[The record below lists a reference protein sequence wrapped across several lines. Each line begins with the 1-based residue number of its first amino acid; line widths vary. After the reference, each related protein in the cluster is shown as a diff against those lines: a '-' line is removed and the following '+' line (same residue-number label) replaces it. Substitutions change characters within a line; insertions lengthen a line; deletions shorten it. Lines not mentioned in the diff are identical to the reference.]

1 MKRCPTCNQTF
12 EEEWLGF
19 CTQDGTALIEDASKA
34 NEPRPTIV
42 SPAPSSAS
50 PYQQNAPSGGFG
62 APAPQYQPPQ
72 PMQSNWTPPPPP
84 TRSTGPQQ
92 GLALTSL
99 ILGIFSITFGICCSV
114 GLLTAPVAIVLG
126 IVSLVQIKNEPT
138 KFTGKPLAITGIVAG
153 GAYLA
158 FWVVIVLLYGVAIF
172 MGSLNH

>member
-19 CTQDGTALIEDASKA
+19 CTQDGTALIEDAGKA

-72 PMQSNWTPPPPP
+72 PMLSNWTPPPPP
-84 TRSTGPQQ
+84 ARSTGPQQ

-138 KFTGKPLAITGIVAG
+138 KFTGKPLAITGIVSG
-153 GAYLA
+153 GAYLM

-172 MGSLNH
+172 MGNLNH